1 MKKYWRK
8 TKEENTLHYRFFAA
22 AGLADEE
29 NIFLEKGNFAAFNTN
44 TMDSIRQLFIV
55 PLEDYNRIMGKK
67 ETLKKDEVLLY
78 QTKTEYGYDE
88 ICFDDGTS
96 GK

>member
-1 MKKYWRK
+1 
-8 TKEENTLHYRFFAA
+8 
-22 AGLADEE
+22 
-29 NIFLEKGNFAAFNTN
+29 
-44 TMDSIRQLFIV
+44 MDSIRQLFIV

-88 ICFDDGTS
+88 ICFDDGTKWKVKEEVPEFIKNGIDS
-96 GK
+96 MQVMPSMFIFVKDMDTVRSTMKNGR